1 MEQSQR
7 RLNNPKQD
15 IHDIDGTVQKLMN
28 WGGGGGRP
36 VRRAQVGIKGEE
48 GGVLVFK

>member
-15 IHDIDGTVQKLMN
+15 IHDIDWTVQKLMN
-28 WGGGGGRP
+28 WGGGGGE
-36 VRRAQVGIKGEE
+36 ASEKGP
-48 GGVLVFK
+48 GWN